1 MHIRQ
6 FLDLADQLF
15 IRQIDLTKFLLL
27 AECNSWYTTHYNPVI
42 SSQHMS
48 DSAYIDEILTA
59 EQTAIEAIE
68 NAQRER

>member
-1 MHIRQ
+1 
-6 FLDLADQLF
+6 
-15 IRQIDLTKFLLL
+15 
-27 AECNSWYTTHYNPVI
+27 
-42 SSQHMS
+42 MS